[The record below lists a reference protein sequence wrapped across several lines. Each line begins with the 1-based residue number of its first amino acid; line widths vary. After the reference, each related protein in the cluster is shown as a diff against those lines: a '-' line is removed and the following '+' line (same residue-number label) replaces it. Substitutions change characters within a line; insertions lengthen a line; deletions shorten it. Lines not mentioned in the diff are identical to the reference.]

1 MTDLLT
7 KFLPIAKIDEEK
19 RMVWGLASDETP
31 DAEDE
36 VTDYA
41 ATKAAV
47 AEWQEWANIREMH
60 GPSAVGVAQEVVLD
74 DATKSLWIGVKVVD
88 DTAWRKVIEGVY
100 KGFSIGGKALR
111 KVSEVVNGRLVRRIV
126 DYILIEISL
135 VDRPANPS
143 ARFSLIKREGG
154 LEMPKKIEEQT
165 PPTGNSSRADGQVD
179 PAAKNNVPAG
189 EPMAKMDGEQT
200 PPAEDEKTEPEE
212 SGKMEGEASGE
223 EPETMTS
230 ETVKGIV
237 LQMLKEIGL
246 VREEG
251 EGFAQAA
258 DVADL
263 RKSLGS
269 LAPADELTKVAGNL
283 TKVVGDVAKVA
294 GAIEELSERLEK
306 VEQLPQGTGPVLRE
320 LSFGAVADQTETVLK
335 SLLADATDPQMREAI
350 GQRLTQIQIKT
361 AHQQRNS

>member
-19 RMVWGLASDETP
+19 HMVWGLASDETP
-31 DAEDE
+31 DAEE
-36 VTDYA
+36 EITDYA

-47 AEWQEWANIREMH
+47 AEWQAWSNIREMH
-60 GPSAVGVAQEVVLD
+60 GPSAVGVAQEIVLD

-88 DTAWRKVIEGVY
+88 EAAWRKVKEGVY

-111 KVSEVVNGRLVRRIV
+111 KVAEVVNGRLVRRIV

-143 ARFSLIKREGG
+143 ARFSLVKREGG
-154 LEMPKKIEEQT
+154 LEMPKKTEEQT
-165 PPTGNSSRADGQVD
+165 PPSQADGQQVD
-179 PAAKNNVPAG
+179 PAAKNETPAAG
-189 EPMAKMDGEQT
+189 ELMAKMDGEQT
-200 PPAEDEKTEPEE
+200 PPAEGEKPEPEE
-212 SGKMEGEASGE
+212 GEKMEGEASGE
-223 EPETMTS
+223 EPETAMTS

-246 VREEG
+246 VREQG

-258 DVADL
+258 EVADL
-263 RKSLGS
+263 RKSIGG

-283 TKVVGDVAKVA
+283 TKVVGDIAKVA
-294 GAIEELSERLEK
+294 GAIEELSDRLEK